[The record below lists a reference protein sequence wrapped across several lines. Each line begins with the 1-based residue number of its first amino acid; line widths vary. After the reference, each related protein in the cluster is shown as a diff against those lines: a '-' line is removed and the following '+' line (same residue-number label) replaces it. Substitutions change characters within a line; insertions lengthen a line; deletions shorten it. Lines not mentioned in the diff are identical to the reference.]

1 MKIISILL
9 VLLLIGCS
17 PKRQS
22 TEVGKEIYWES
33 YDPESIVS
41 KSEISKSDLYGEW
54 KAMEGAY
61 LVFGEPSSRLMNLN
75 KPKTIE
81 FESKGM
87 RKKLNAKFVDF
98 TIEENQISRMNRTR
112 LELGYINKLTES
124 ELTITWK
131 NETNYIRYNYTK

>member
-1 MKIISILL
+1 MKIISIFL
-9 VLLLIGCS
+9 VILLIGCS

-22 TEVGKEIYWES
+22 TQVGKEIFWES
-33 YDPESIVS
+33 YDPESIVT
-41 KSEISKSDLYGEW
+41 KSEISKYDLYGEW
-54 KAMEGAY
+54 KATEGAY
-61 LVFGEPSSRLMNLN
+61 LVFGQPSSMIMNL
-75 KPKTIE
+75 KEPKVIE

-87 RKKLNAKFVDF
+87 RKKLDAKFVDF

-112 LELGYINKLTES
+112 LELGFINKLTES